1 MSQIVTFGWGS
12 FRTLALF
19 VVAIVWLATSSCSNS
34 EQTWLAQVRS
44 PDGKFVATAR
54 TLQPGG
60 WGTSSPPETSVDLN
74 WTTGSQK
81 PAEILQF
88 VGDVDQPDNMKVGMV
103 WLSPTQLEITYKPKR
118 IIQFQAVRCFNVDI
132 TAREIAAA
140 PTR

>member
-1 MSQIVTFGWGS
+1 MSRIVTFGCGP
-12 FRTLALF
+12 FRTLAF
-19 VVAIVWLATSSCSNS
+19 FIVAMVWLATSSCTNS

-44 PDGKFVATAR
+44 PDGKFVVTAR

-60 WGTSSPPETSVDLN
+60 WGTGSPPETSVDLN

-103 WLSPTQLEITYKPKR
+103 WLSPTQLEITYKAKR